1 MRSSCAPNVTIEGRI
16 HGPMSDP
23 SSGAVDAALPLA
35 NQPSLAAGPL
45 PERDGGGSALAPGR
59 RWRNFQVQSALGAG
73 FLATDA
79 TAMEDVVLHARPID
93 DSIGMRREAWQRLA
107 QLRSDG
113 LVPLIE
119 AHEENG
125 WRYEVSAV
133 PQGVSLR
140 EWMAAHRMGVAE
152 IETLV
157 RQLAVQLETLHENGV
172 VHLRVQPSSVF
183 IADDGRGWQVT
194 LGGFEAA
201 TLHSQPDLV
210 PIAVNPYYAPPEA
223 AGLFRHKPGL
233 ELCAWDWWG
242 LGRVVQEIVHGGHVY
257 GLLFERDVS
266 KEPPELRARAEA
278 ALLDRDPSGV
288 RAGAV
293 ELLPDSAAPKV
304 HLLLRGLLAGCR
316 DGRWHGDQILH
327 WVQGEKVPD
336 RYDLPRDARLFRWGR
351 RSFTVPEAA
360 EFFLQPDY
368 AFDGLMELFPSR
380 PDEPSMRSFLAE
392 MPSLRSER
400 ERVEQILGYVD
411 SFAWQQHP
419 LPARRAAVSGLAWRT
434 LAPPSFSAPLAV
446 QRWRLDPTG
455 LQEMLADAPPA
466 EALGFAQ
473 VLSTGA
479 YRRAVEAIDAA
490 AGRTLALLAG
500 AGFDALQ
507 IALARGW
514 IVSTDE
520 AVQAHL
526 MWFAFEAEKELTAR
540 RDRLRS
546 AYATVAEPELAALL
560 AKEKPSRAE
569 LMLLA
574 FAGERAREF
583 GFVTHAEWS
592 ARRAT
597 ELTELAGRLRAA
609 IFWQRAARVIA
620 ATPGLLGRW
629 PAFLA
634 VWAAPIA
641 LAGAGR
647 AWGWMAALVGVALVS
662 RWSARAGLN
671 ALLASQVPGSPS
683 WTWRDG
689 PARANQ
695 AARDAVAALDATQRA
710 NAPAA
715 FAAACAEIRQL
726 SRKNT
731 LVPVGPSRLIPFWI
745 VGVLM
750 CAIPLGFC
758 VLPWVGIDF
767 APRAPV
773 PALVRPVSVMRSSE
787 TPPPSDGAIYEMVN
801 DGFGRRRRGP
811 LRAWDVPATPPQPI
825 TVLRINPAS
834 AAQRA
839 YARVGAELLLE
850 PYPRADL
857 KVTVAVPVPANGDWA
872 VVLYDTGERELAD
885 RRTFFLPGEPSQ
897 KQWYWVGNRR
907 VVYLGPPPRLPELLK
922 NLAPP

>member
-1 MRSSCAPNVTIEGRI
+1 M
-16 HGPMSDP
+16 
-23 SSGAVDAALPLA
+23 
-35 NQPSLAAGPL
+35 
-45 PERDGGGSALAPGR
+45 
-59 RWRNFQVQSALGAG
+59 QSAFGAG

-79 TAMEDVVLHARPID
+79 TAMEEVVLHARPID
-93 DSIGMRREAWQRLA
+93 ESIGMRREAWQRLA
-107 QLRSDG
+107 QLGSDG

-133 PQGVSLR
+133 PQGMPLR
-140 EWMAAHRMGVAE
+140 EWMSAHRMGLAE

-157 RQLAVQLETLHENGV
+157 RQLSVQLETLHENGV

-183 IADDGRGWQVT
+183 IADDGQGWQVK
-194 LGGFEAA
+194 LGGFEGA
-201 TLHSQPDLV
+201 TLHSQTDLV

-223 AGLFRHKPGL
+223 AGLFRHKPGV

-257 GLLFERDVS
+257 GLLFERDVA

-293 ELLPDSAAPKV
+293 ELLPDSASPRLR
-304 HLLLRGLLAGCR
+304 LLLRGLLAGSR
-316 DGRWHGDQILH
+316 DGRWQGDQVLH
-327 WVQGEKVPD
+327 WVQGENVPD
-336 RYDLPRDARLFRWGR
+336 RYDLARDARLFRWGR
-351 RSFTVPEAA
+351 RAFTVPEAA

-368 AFDGLMELFPSR
+368 AFDGLLQLFPSR
-380 PDEPSMRSFLAE
+380 PDEVSMRAFLAE
-392 MPSLRSER
+392 LPSLRSEH

-419 LPARRAAVSGLAWRT
+419 LPARRAAVAGLAWRT
-434 LAPPSFSAPLAV
+434 LASPGFSAPLAV
-446 QRWRLDPTG
+446 QRWRLDPAG

-473 VLSTGA
+473 VLSSGA
-479 YRRAVEAIDAA
+479 YRRAVEAVDAA

-507 IALARGW
+507 LALARGW
-514 IVSTDE
+514 IAAADE

-526 MWFAFEAEKELTAR
+526 LWFAFEAEKELTAR
-540 RDRLRS
+540 RDRLRG

-583 GFVTHAEWS
+583 GFVTHAEWG
-592 ARRAT
+592 ARRAA
-597 ELTELAGRLRAA
+597 ELAELAGRLRAA

-641 LAGAGR
+641 LAAAGR
-647 AWGWMAALVGVALVS
+647 AWGWMTALVGVALLA
-662 RWSARAGLN
+662 RWSARAGFN
-671 ALLASQVPGSPS
+671 ALLATQVPGAAP

-689 PARANQ
+689 PARAAR
-695 AARDAVAALDATQRA
+695 AARDAVAALDAAQQA
-710 NAPAA
+710 NALTA
-715 FAAACAEIRQL
+715 FASACDEIRQL
-726 SRKNT
+726 PRKNT
-731 LVPVGPSRLIPFWI
+731 PIPAGPSRLIPFWI
-745 VGVLM
+745 VGVAM
-750 CAIPLGFC
+750 CAIPVGFC
-758 VLPWVGIDF
+758 LLPWVGIDF
-767 APRAPV
+767 APRSPV
-773 PALVRPVSVMRSSE
+773 PPLVRQVSVA
-787 TPPPSDGAIYEMVN
+787 PPPESALPSDGALYEMVD
-801 DGFGRRRRGP
+801 DGFGKRRRGP
-811 LRAWDVPATPPQPI
+811 LRAWDVASTPPQTI
-825 TVLRINPAS
+825 SVLRINPAS
-834 AAQRA
+834 ASQRA

-850 PYPRADL
+850 PYPRKDL
-857 KVTVAVPVPANGDWA
+857 KVTLAVPVPANGGWA
-872 VVLYDTGERELAD
+872 VVLYDSGERELAD
-885 RRTFFLPGEPSQ
+885 RRTFFLPGAMLE
-897 KQWYWVGNRR
+897 KQWYWLGNRR
-907 VVYLGPPPRLPELLK
+907 VVYLGLPPLLPELQK
-922 NLAPP
+922 TLAPP